1 MAGMLACL
9 RYQRI
14 PNKMK
19 TKKKQGSL
27 IRKRWRWLRLRLR
40 LRGKRLRKSLIL
52 KNKRRL

>member
-1 MAGMLACL
+1 MEGMLACL

-27 IRKRWRWLRLRLR
+27 IRKRWRWLRLR
-40 LRGKRLRKSLIL
+40 GKRLRKSLRL

>member
-40 LRGKRLRKSLIL
+40 GKRLRKSLRL